1 MAAEKDQ
8 IPDEMSIREASA
20 FWDEHSVAD
29 YPSHVVELAYA
40 PDDRITVVAIAADL
54 AEVLKKRAQD
64 NAVSVETLVNLWIQ
78 DKLNSPQT
86 VL

>member
-8 IPDEMSIREASA
+8 IPDEMTIHEAAA

-29 YPSHVVELAYA
+29 YASRVVEFEYA

-64 NAVSVETLVNLWIQ
+64 NGVSVETLVNLWVQ